1 MEKDLEIACTNRQ
14 APLLL
19 TRMQS
24 GSYRIERVSLEE
36 LVQLRQLS
44 IDTFVD
50 TFSKQNNPENMEA
63 YLSKAFKESQLKAE
77 LENPDSF
84 FYFLKSADRTL
95 GYLKLNTKSAQTDQV
110 MDSALEIERIYVV
123 RSAHGQGFG
132 KALLEFALEEA
143 KKRSLLS
150 IWLGVWERNEKAI
163 AFYKSYGFE
172 VFDTHPFKLGDDMQR
187 DLLMK
192 RFV

>member
-1 MEKDLEIACTNRQ
+1 
-14 APLLL
+14 
-19 TRMQS
+19 MQS
-24 GSYRIERVSLEE
+24 GSYRIQRVSLEGLAE
-36 LVQLRQLS
+36 LRQLS

-50 TFSKQNNPENMEA
+50 TFSKQNNPDNMEA
-63 YLSKAFKESQLKAE
+63 YLNKAFNEAQLKSE

-84 FYFLKSADRTL
+84 FYFIKSANTTL
-95 GYLKLNTKSAQTDQV
+95 GYLKLNTRAAQTDKV
-110 MDSALEIERIYVV
+110 LDSALEIERIYIIQSV
-123 RSAHGQGFG
+123 HGQGFG
-132 KALLEFALEEA
+132 KALIEFALEEA
-143 KKRSLLS
+143 RKRSLLC

-192 RFV
+192 RLV

>member
-1 MEKDLEIACTNRQ
+1 
-14 APLLL
+14 
-19 TRMQS
+19 MQS

-84 FYFLKSADRTL
+84 FYFLKSADQTL

-163 AFYKSYGFE
+163 AFYKSYDFE

>member
-1 MEKDLEIACTNRQ
+1 
-14 APLLL
+14 
-19 TRMQS
+19 MQS
-24 GSYRIERVSLEE
+24 GSYRIQSVSLEGLAE
-36 LVQLRQLS
+36 LRQLS

-50 TFSKQNNPENMEA
+50 TFSKQNNPDNMEA
-63 YLSKAFKESQLKAE
+63 YLDKAFNEAQLKSE

-84 FYFLKSADRTL
+84 FYFIKSGDTTL
-95 GYLKLNTKSAQTDQV
+95 GYLKLNTRAAQTDKV
-110 MDSALEIERIYVV
+110 LDSALEIERIYIIQ
-123 RSAHGQGFG
+123 SAHGQGFG
-132 KALLEFALEEA
+132 KALIEFAIEEA
-143 KKRSLLS
+143 RKRSLLC

-192 RFV
+192 RLA